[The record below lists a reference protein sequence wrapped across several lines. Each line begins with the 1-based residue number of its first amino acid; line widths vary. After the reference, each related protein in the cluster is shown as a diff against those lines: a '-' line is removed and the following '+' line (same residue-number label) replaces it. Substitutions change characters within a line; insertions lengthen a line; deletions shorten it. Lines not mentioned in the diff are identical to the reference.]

1 MSNSVGLIES
11 KGLVA
16 LIEAADVISK
26 NSPVKILG
34 VHKLTNGLVT
44 LAVSGNTDY
53 VNAAIESGTE
63 AGRRVGEI
71 YSFSVVDNPNE
82 DLLEIFSELFPADTN
97 LRVAA
102 DEKSD
107 QKIITVDKVL
117 DEDFN
122 KNLSAI
128 VKVKTEFKREKSK
141 PLQVTKISP
150 IHKIKKNKTQSNID
164 MPKKNDELLTKE
176 SVEKKVEETATELE
190 EPIEKILDENKSVK
204 PLSTIERLRIEA
216 LGLDE
221 KKIES
226 KEVSLP
232 AKKKKEKLKV
242 EIKPSENTEL
252 TEIDFEAI
260 NQMNVHKLRHYA
272 RTFPDFP
279 IKGREISRAN
289 RNELVEL
296 FNNLKNN

>member
-1 MSNSVGLIES
+1 MSNSIGLIES

-34 VHKLTNGLVT
+34 VHKLANGLVT
-44 LAVSGNTDY
+44 LAVSGNKDY
-53 VNAAIESGTE
+53 VKAAIESGTE

-71 YSFSVVDNPNE
+71 YSFSVVDNPNKE
-82 DLLEIFSELFPADTN
+82 LLEIFSDLFPTN
-97 LRVAA
+97 VNLKVAA

-107 QKIITVDKVL
+107 SQIISDDKNV
-117 DEDFN
+117 DEDFS
-122 KNLSAI
+122 KNISTI
-128 VKVKTEFKREKSK
+128 VKVKTESKREKSK

-150 IHKIKKNKTQSNID
+150 IHKIKKDKTQPNIET
-164 MPKKNDELLTKE
+164 PKKEDETLAKE
-176 SVEKKVEETATELE
+176 SVEKKVDKVVTELDD
-190 EPIEKILDENKSVK
+190 PIENILDENESAK

-216 LGLDE
+216 LGLEE
-221 KKIES
+221 KKTKS

-232 AKKKKEKLKV
+232 AKKKKEKV
-242 EIKPSENTEL
+242 EIRPDENSEKA
-252 TEIDFEAI
+252 EIDFEAI
-260 NQMNVHKLRHYA
+260 SQMNVHKLRHYA
-272 RTFPDFP
+272 RAFPDFP

-296 FNNLKNN
+296 FNNLKNI